1 MNLGLLRKYKYPMT
15 KDFVA
20 GLIAK
25 EKNASIIFFN
35 IDGVDFQ
42 NKTVEG
48 LTIRNG
54 EWERMISY
62 IPDVVYNDIPRKSDE
77 KLYKKLENSGVIF
90 TTHRLGINKKRF
102 QNIMMADDILSGFS
116 IPTFSY
122 ETFDKLIDIMERYG
136 DVFIKPNRGHKG
148 EGMYSVEY
156 DACKNNVIVTDT
168 SGLEQCLKV
177 KEFQRF
183 IENKINQYY
192 HIQPKINAYTNSGA
206 PYVIRTYVSKNG
218 KGQWKVV
225 FHYAVIGLNDNPIV
239 NVSQGSPISY
249 ITPFLEVNFGSVHS
263 KIKNTLDTNG
273 PIIASRTEEIVG
285 HKLDALGLDIC
296 LTEQGEYF
304 LYEVNAFPGTR
315 PFEALCEK
323 FAVSYA
329 LSFKKLIK

>member
-15 KDFVA
+15 KDYVA

-25 EKNASIIFFN
+25 EKNANIIFFN
-35 IDGVDFQ
+35 IDNVDFQ

-54 EWERMISY
+54 EWERTISY
-62 IPDVVYNDIPRKSDE
+62 IPEVVYNDIPRKSDE
-77 KLYKKLENSGVIF
+77 KLYEKLEKSGVIF
-90 TTHRLGINKKRF
+90 TTHRLGINKKKF
-102 QNIMMADDILSGFS
+102 HNIMVEDDILSEFS

-122 ETFDKLIDIMERYG
+122 ETFEKLVDIMTEYG
-136 DVFIKPNRGHKG
+136 SVFIKPNRGHKG

-156 DACKNNVIVTDT
+156 DAFNKNVTVTET
-168 SGLEQCLKV
+168 SGLVHRLEIK
-177 KEFQRF
+177 KFQSY
-183 IENKINQYY
+183 IENKVNQYY
-192 HIQPKINAYTNSGA
+192 HIQPKINAYTRSGA

-218 KGQWKVV
+218 RNQWKVV
-225 FHYAVIGLNDNPIV
+225 FHYAAIGMNDNPIV
-239 NVSQGSPISY
+239 NVSQGSSIGY
-249 ITPFLEVNFGSVHS
+249 ITPFLEANFGSEHS
-263 KIKNTLDTNG
+263 GFKDILDKNG

-296 LTEQGEYF
+296 LTAQGEYF

-315 PFEALCEK
+315 PFEALCER

-329 LSFKKLIK
+329 LSFKTLIK